1 MTGEQQEP
9 MQGRLV
15 TIAQIA
21 AENIARVLDLPE
33 EAVAPLQEAIG
44 DEIAAM
50 STHFAF
56 TVNDLREQWEKAE
69 GKLTAI
75 RLILAFIGD
84 LVDEDDK
91 LAAIQDVLDTDPTPS
106 MGTVELSEVP
116 ANVG

>member
-1 MTGEQQEP
+1 MIGEATHVGVAAIVDGPDSTLKVAAPEAT
-9 MQGRLV
+9 GRLV

-56 TVNDLREQWEKAE
+56 TVNDMREQWEKAE
-69 GKLTAI
+69 SKLTRIRAI
-75 RLILAFIGD
+75 LD
-84 LVDEDDK
+84 DE
-91 LAAIQDVLDTDPTPS
+91 PTPQ

-116 ANVG
+116 AVI

>member
-1 MTGEQQEP
+1 MTEEQQEP

-21 AENIARVLDLPE
+21 AENIARVLDLPQ

-56 TVNDLREQWEKAE
+56 TVNDMREQWEKAE
-69 GKLTAI
+69 GKLTRIAAVCGSWWPLKVWRI
-75 RLILAFIGD
+75 RKILR
-84 LVDEDDK
+84 
-91 LAAIQDVLDTDPTPS
+91 TDPTPQ
-106 MGTVELSEVP
+106 MGTVELTEVP
-116 ANVG
+116 V

>member
-1 MTGEQQEP
+1 MTEEQQGP

-33 EAVAPLQEAIG
+33 AAVAPLQEAIG

-69 GKLTAI
+69 GKLTRIRAI
-75 RLILAFIGD
+75 LD
-84 LVDEDDK
+84 DE
-91 LAAIQDVLDTDPTPS
+91 PTPS

>member
-1 MTGEQQEP
+1 MTEEQQEP

-69 GKLTAI
+69 GKLTRI
-75 RLILAFIGD
+75 RAVLDTAGPSP
-84 LVDEDDK
+84 DEM
-91 LAAIQDVLDTDPTPS
+91 LLGVLGILDTDPTPT

-116 ANVG
+116 A

>member
-1 MTGEQQEP
+1 MTDEQQEP

-33 EAVAPLQEAIG
+33 TAVAPLQEAIG
-44 DEIAAM
+44 DEVAAM

-69 GKLTAI
+69 GKLTRIRAI
-75 RLILAFIGD
+75 LD
-84 LVDEDDK
+84 DE
-91 LAAIQDVLDTDPTPS
+91 PTPL
-106 MGTVELSEVP
+106 MGTVELTEVP

>member
-1 MTGEQQEP
+1 MTEEQQEP

-33 EAVAPLQEAIG
+33 SAVAPLQEAIG

-69 GKLTAI
+69 GKLTRIRAI
-75 RLILAFIGD
+75 AEDAPITHEKV
-84 LVDEDDK
+84 LV
-91 LAAIQDVLDTDPTPS
+91 VLDDEPTPS
-106 MGTVELSEVP
+106 MGTVDLVEQ
-116 ANVG
+116 G